1 MADRQQLY
9 IAWCS
14 NRIIYGI
21 NAGKPFTCVGT
32 RLGNTLLSINV
43 SRRFF
48 FLNRSM
54 PDRITI
60 PRRLS
65 VRNSLS
71 YNSISIP
78 ATMMICLI
86 KAEVIRYVY
95 FLNVVVASYFMSCFY
110 KLDVVLLLRNNYL
123 QGVERWN

>member
-48 FLNRSM
+48 FFEPFHAGQDIYSTKIIGPELIVIQLNIN
-54 PDRITI
+54 PG
-60 PRRLS
+60 
-65 VRNSLS
+65 
-71 YNSISIP
+71 YN
-78 ATMMICLI
+78 
-86 KAEVIRYVY
+86 
-95 FLNVVVASYFMSCFY
+95 
-110 KLDVVLLLRNNYL
+110 DDLLKKSGGN
-123 QGVERWN
+123 QVCIFS